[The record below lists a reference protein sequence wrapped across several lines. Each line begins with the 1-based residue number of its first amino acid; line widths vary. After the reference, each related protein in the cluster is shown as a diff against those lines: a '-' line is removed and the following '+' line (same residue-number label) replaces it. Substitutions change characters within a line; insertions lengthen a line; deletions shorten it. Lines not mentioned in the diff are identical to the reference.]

1 MDGAAFSLGE
11 LSGSVKQ
18 MLSLAKSSDFVYE
31 LKSTFLPFF
40 LLPSFFFSLFC
51 ASLRSFSFSPPPP
64 NSLVCVCARVC
75 RVCACAASG
84 SLVTE
89 SDGTRVYTLKMI
101 YQDDDVFDQFTRVF
115 DFYQVQSASAT
126 VELNQSAGQQSAD
139 YLQARIKI
147 EGEITRAAVKMLQL
161 FAPRA
166 TPQGTFLF
174 FSFIYSYYIYFLIL
188 ILSIYFFF
196 FLFINFN

>member
-31 LKSTFLPFF
+31 LKSTFHSFVLFLSF
-40 LLPSFFFSLFC
+40 LLTFVLF
-51 ASLRSFSFSPPPP
+51 ASLRSFSFSRSPP
-64 NSLVCVCARVC
+64 CVAP
-75 RVCACAASG
+75 G

-89 SDGTRVYTLKMI
+89 SDGKRVYTLKMI
-101 YQDDDVFDQFTRVF
+101 YQDDDVFDQFTQVF
-115 DFYQVQSASAT
+115 DFYKVQSASAT

-139 YLQARIKI
+139 YLQARIKV

-166 TPQGTFLF
+166 TPQGTIIIYY
-174 FSFIYSYYIYFLIL
+174 SFI
-188 ILSIYFFF
+188 
-196 FLFINFN
+196 LFIYY